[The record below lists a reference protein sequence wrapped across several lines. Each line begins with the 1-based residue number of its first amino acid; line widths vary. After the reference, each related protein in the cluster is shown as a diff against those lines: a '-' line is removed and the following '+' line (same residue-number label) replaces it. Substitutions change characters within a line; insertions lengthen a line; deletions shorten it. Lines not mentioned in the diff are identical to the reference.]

1 MPQLRDVTVHVTDV
15 DGNALE
21 EWGVQNLRG
30 DKVSTYIRSITDMP
44 FRISI
49 QPKIPYFNEELA
61 AGDSSQRSL
70 NEGSEDVPIKLE
82 YSSDDYIGESSS
94 SRRRF
99 GKKPSEESIGCP
111 KVSRGLT
118 GSQIREIP
126 PTQLNHPDVGEDVT
140 KPVRG
145 NTPVPF
151 ALIATLYLD
160 GRGKP
165 ERRIVVYLDPND
177 EDFNRPDGLV
187 KFKCRC
193 VQGRDGVLKE
203 HAWVFKDIGIETM
216 FNQIALREDGKD
228 ALEPLDLLVDALN
241 SSELSDEHAR
251 TTDESGKIGQIVVV
265 LERVVLGKKY
275 KDYQFRPKHIEGDRD
290 DVDMG
295 EQLQKFNFAGYPQDP
310 QKRPSPERKPLNT
323 ALANLTPLSIAH
335 CTYKASVNSKQK
347 GPSFEKRVRDASYDL
362 SKFQR
367 PEYEFQDYRDP
378 LTDIPED
385 PQRESSNGSKGSTST
400 RSTHDSDNVRR
411 SPSKHK
417 DSPAVVAAKE
427 RTTTGNSH
435 QRVTIGATKSRS
447 SSVSSLTLSEPPPSP
462 PIGSPAQLPVNSPST
477 GFYNPVADPRL
488 STHRGTEFDIFK
500 TISSASLALTK
511 AEKSSADGK
520 LTPKSVINNNKIFRE
535 GSNSSSDADA
545 DDEKEGGRFGVGA
558 GQSDDDDD
566 DENSEESDKENR
578 ANRLFTNDD
587 HDDAGLHE
595 EFKMVSLGTK
605 RQRGEGTEELDDGE
619 IVEEDDESII
629 GADTGKKK
637 MKTSPTRGLEL
648 AEMNEEEQSTNTVD
662 EAA

>member
-15 DGNALE
+15 DGNDLE

-30 DKVSTYIRSITDMP
+30 NKVSTYIRSITDMP

-49 QPKIPYFNEELA
+49 QPKIPYFDEELA

-70 NEGSEDVPIKLE
+70 EEGSEDVPIE
-82 YSSDDYIGESSS
+82 MEHSSDDFLGEKMSQNIKEIDRFADSRDSPYPAKSSGC
-94 SRRRF
+94 RRRRY
-99 GKKPSEESIGCP
+99 KASPPSSTNSHHRNE
-111 KVSRGLT
+111 
-118 GSQIREIP
+118 
-126 PTQLNHPDVGEDVT
+126 
-140 KPVRG
+140 VRRDP
-145 NTPVPF
+145 PVPF
-151 ALIATLYLD
+151 ALLATLHLD

-193 VQGRDGVLKE
+193 VQGRDGVLRE
-203 HAWVFKDIGIETM
+203 HAWVFKDIGIETK
-216 FNQIALREDGKD
+216 FNQIALRENDKN

-310 QKRPSPERKPLNT
+310 QKRPSPERKPLDT

-335 CTYKASVNSKQK
+335 WTNKASVNSKQK
-347 GPSFEKRVRDASYDL
+347 GPSFEKRVQEASYDL

-385 PQRESSNGSKGSTST
+385 PQRESSKGSKGSTST
-400 RSTHDSDNVRR
+400 RSTHDSDNVRQ
-411 SPSKHK
+411 SPSEHK
-417 DSPAVVAAKE
+417 DSPAVVAVKE
-427 RTTTGNSH
+427 KITTRNSH
-435 QRVTIGATKSRS
+435 HRITIGATKSRS
-447 SSVSSLTLSEPPPSP
+447 SSVSSLALSEPPPSP

-520 LTPKSVINNNKIFRE
+520 LTPKSVISNNKIFRA
-535 GSNSSSDADA
+535 GSSSSSEADA

-566 DENSEESDKENR
+566 DENSEESDKENKP
-578 ANRLFTNDD
+578 FTNDN

-595 EFKMVSLGTK
+595 AFKMVSLGTK

-619 IVEEDDESII
+619 IVEEDESII
-629 GADTGKKK
+629 DADTRKKK
-637 MKTSPTRGLEL
+637 MKASPTRGLEQ
-648 AEMNEEEQSTNTVD
+648 AEMNEKEQTTNTVD